1 MSELPPFSVS
11 PQHSVLSTIFG
22 SFRDPSGFLFFENGT
37 LFRSVSRLYQQN
49 YDHLIQSGL
58 YNKLVADDLLIP
70 HREVQPPAE
79 ASGKQGNRGG
89 IGGHD
94 SASCPPIPE
103 AHVRRGNPYK
113 IIQPEIVPFIS
124 YPYEWCFSQ
133 LKDAALALIRIQKQ
147 ALDCNMSLKDASAY
161 NMQFFKGK
169 PILIDTLSF
178 EIYKENQPWV
188 AYRQFCQH
196 FLAPLS
202 LMASRD
208 IRLGQLMRIYIDG
221 LPLDLVSGLLPI
233 STWFKPALLTHIHL
247 HAKAQKRYAGQGFG
261 GHDPIS
267 SKIGIVSPESLASAP
282 KRKLTKHSLT
292 ALIHHLESAITSM
305 QWHPTSTEWSNYY
318 EDTNYSP
325 EAMNHKKRLV
335 EAYLSESNPR
345 TIWDLGANTGVF
357 SRIAT
362 AKDIDTIAFDVD
374 PAAVEKNYL
383 MMKGMK
389 WGQIS
394 NQVKKGTDFK
404 SVPFSETK
412 LLPLCLDLTN
422 PSPPLGWAN
431 EERLSLIERG
441 PADTVLALAL
451 IHHLTISNNLPFSHI
466 AAFLSQVCR
475 FLIIEFV
482 PKNDSQVQRLLRSR
496 EDIFPD
502 YNQEHFEHAFNHH
515 FLILKSQ
522 ALPGTLRIIYLLKRK
537 CLLN

>member
-1 MSELPPFSVS
+1 MKSVINRLAS
-11 PQHSVLSTIFG
+11 

-37 LFRSVSRLYQQN
+37 LFRSVNCLYQQN
-49 YDHLIQSGL
+49 YDHLIQSDL
-58 YNKLVADDLLIP
+58 YNKLVEDNLLIP
-70 HREVQPPAE
+70 HTEV
-79 ASGKQGNRGG
+79 
-89 IGGHD
+89 D
-94 SASCPPIPE
+94 SPVDE
-103 AHVRRGNPYK
+103 TNNTYK
-113 IIQPEIVPFIS
+113 IIQPELVPFIS
-124 YPYEWCFSQ
+124 YPHEWCFSQ

-147 ALDCNMSLKDASAY
+147 ALDCNMVLKDASAY
-161 NMQFFKGK
+161 NIQFFKGK

-233 STWFKPALLTHIHL
+233 LTWFKPALLSHIHL
-247 HAKAQKRYAGQGFG
+247 HAKAQKRYEAKASPSAS
-261 GHDPIS
+261 H
-267 SKIGIVSPESLASAP
+267 KVS
-282 KRKLTKHSLT
+282 KHSLI
-292 ALIHHLESAITSM
+292 ALIHHLELAITAM
-305 QWHPTSTEWSNYY
+305 KWRPAGTEWAKYY

-335 EAYLSESNPR
+335 EAYLSESKPR
-345 TIWDLGANTGVF
+345 TVWDFGANTGLF
-357 SRIAT
+357 SRMAM

-374 PAAVEKNYL
+374 PAAVEKNYRQ
-383 MMKGMK
+383 MRENK
-389 WGQIS
+389 
-394 NQVKKGTDFK
+394 
-404 SVPFSETK
+404 ETK
-412 LLPLCLDLTN
+412 ILPLCLDLTN
-422 PSPPLGWAN
+422 PSPSIGWAN
-431 EERLSLIERG
+431 EERLSLVERG

-451 IHHLTISNNLPFSHI
+451 IHHLAISNNVPFSHI

-502 YNQEHFEHAFNHH
+502 YTQEHFETSFTDHFSILRRDTIVDTQRTLYLMENHN
-515 FLILKSQ
+515 
-522 ALPGTLRIIYLLKRK
+522 A
-537 CLLN
+537 N